1 MPFKQKAKKNKEG
14 SSSSAPARRDLANRY
29 KAPFPI
35 YTMEEGER
43 YTRLAK
49 CNFIDDTEM
58 AIKFRVDGEEL
69 TVDYDKMHQW
79 LGFPKNGCASKPK
92 GWNASSVWEILMGQS
107 TFTPQNAGNKWIKDE
122 SILYLHKYL
131 CYALFGRVEA
141 SKVQTRDLFVLEC
154 ILQVKRV
161 DVAGMVLDT
170 IYNASRHQGK
180 VTLGVG
186 SMAPILAYVARMP
199 IPPYQPQPTD
209 TFRYMDGAFLKKT
222 GLVEEVKTGTT
233 VLYRWKPWERRVGH
247 SDRDEGTSEAQTQR
261 QRKGK
266 APVTSSSHAEEEE
279 DEVAGWKQVL
289 GKVEALQQLQET
301 LQVTVFDMGQKLHT
315 IQKNHERMERKWM
328 KYFHH
333 QNIEFAPSP
342 PGSPEA

>member
-1 MPFKQKAKKNKEG
+1 MPFKQKSKKNKEG
-14 SSSSAPARRDLANRY
+14 SSSTALARRDLASRY

-35 YTMEEGER
+35 YTIEEGECF
-43 YTRLAK
+43 TRLAK
-49 CNFIDDTEM
+49 CNFTADTEM

-69 TVDYDKMHQW
+69 TVDYDKMQW

-92 GWNASSVWEILMGQS
+92 GWNASSVWEMLM
-107 TFTPQNAGNKWIKDE
+107 
-122 SILYLHKYL
+122 
-131 CYALFGRVEA
+131 
-141 SKVQTRDLFVLEC
+141 
-154 ILQVKRV
+154 
-161 DVAGMVLDT
+161 GMVLDT

-209 TFRYMDGAFLKKT
+209 IFQYMDGAFLKKI

-233 VLYRWKPWERRVGH
+233 VLYCWKPWERRVGH

-261 QRKGK
+261 PRKGK

-279 DEVAGWKQVL
+279 DKVARWKQVL
-289 GKVEALQQLQET
+289 GKVEALQQSQET
-301 LQVTVFDMGQKLHT
+301 LQVPVFDMGQKLHT
-315 IQKNHERMERKWM
+315 IQKNHERMDREWM
-328 KYFHH
+328 KYFLH
-333 QNIEFAPSP
+333 QNIKSTPSP